1 VRETAPGRKP
11 PSKRVALAQPRLCK
25 IEDVPKTR
33 TLDQIV
39 AMKEKAARFVRDVV
53 ATRSAPMSSSH
64 VARGVCYG
72 KRIEIRNPSSGNTK
86 RTIRR
91 LYMPRP
97 TYAILKTASTNWK
110 RRTKPHDKLDS
121 VLDIVSERTKTR
133 RRRQD

>member
-1 VRETAPGRKP
+1 M
-11 PSKRVALAQPRLCK
+11 
-25 IEDVPKTR
+25 PKTR

-53 ATRSAPMSSSH
+53 GDPERADEFEAMSPEEYAT
-64 VARGVCYG
+64 G

-97 TYAILKTASTNWK
+97 TYADLKDRIDELEEENQALS
-110 RRTKPHDKLDS
+110 DKLDP
-121 VLDIVSERTKTR
+121 VLDIVSEEDEDEDEDD
-133 RRRQD
+133 QD